1 MHPGGA
7 TIPNKFRV
15 GWELIVTALTVLQ
28 LEASE
33 VPELMISVEDRGKEG
48 IKSLRFICAP
58 VCEATILIKEQT
70 HVISGLPFAVN
81 VF

>member
-33 VPELMISVEDRGKEG
+33 VPEPMISVEDRGKEG
-48 IKSLRFICAP
+48 IRYLCFVHDQHVP
-58 VCEATILIKEQT
+58 VGKVAVLIR
-70 HVISGLPFAVN
+70 
-81 VF
+81 